1 MEPTSPE
8 AQAELAR
15 RHKAAATTVLGL
27 IVATVLLSVLAFL
40 AKPYLNENPNL
51 VIDMAVRI
59 VILILGLG
67 SVVWRRT
74 KFQPMRLQD
83 IYGLGGVT
91 GLLKTLEKTTI
102 QLAVLGAAIASIGFI
117 ATLMTGNERY
127 TFWAGAIAIIVFV
140 YCYPTKSSWLPHPL
154 PVRLSAKSKRNPVHF
169 YTGFSGITKLLIH
182 ICLVGT
188 LRVVVSPYVSFNPP
202 RSTDSGYVLPVCF
215 RSGSQIPTCRT
226 TNHVNHAGY

>member
-1 MEPTSPE
+1 MDPTSPE

-27 IVATVLLSVLAFL
+27 IVATVLLSVLAFV
-40 AKPYLNENPNL
+40 ARPYLNEKPNL
-51 VIDMAVRI
+51 VLDMAVRI
-59 VILILGLG
+59 VILVLGLG
-67 SVVWRRT
+67 AVVWRRT

-140 YCYPTKSSWLPHPL
+140 YCYPTKSSWLRAL
-154 PVRLSAKSKRNPVHF
+154 YRFAERRAE
-169 YTGFSGITKLLIH
+169 T
-182 ICLVGT
+182 
-188 LRVVVSPYVSFNPP
+188 
-202 RSTDSGYVLPVCF
+202 
-215 RSGSQIPTCRT
+215 
-226 TNHVNHAGY
+226 